1 MKNRGQRRY
10 YKNLKEKDDLG
21 LISELKLEYS
31 ECWYN
36 LWHIHFDEYGYGNN
50 SFKKRKVHLDR
61 LFRHFDLIAEKYL
74 NLDRE
79 FQLFAV
85 VFDRLS
91 SEDGLYIHTPNP
103 IEDNYPHK
111 VPDLSLSSS
120 FKNKDISRYLTG
132 LKGYM
137 ICYAENNGVKYSL
150 VYKENLG
157 RIPLEL
163 SE

>member
-21 LISELKLEYS
+21 LISELKLECS

-36 LWHIHFDEYGYGNN
+36 LWHIHFDENGYGNN
-50 SFKKRKVHLDR
+50 SFRKRKAHLDR

-74 NLDRE
+74 NLERE

-91 SEDGLYIHTPNP
+91 SEDGLYIHTPRLG
-103 IEDNYPHK
+103 K
-111 VPDLSLSSS
+111 VCN
-120 FKNKDISRYLTG
+120 FVECK
-132 LKGYM
+132 
-137 ICYAENNGVKYSL
+137 
-150 VYKENLG
+150 
-157 RIPLEL
+157 
-163 SE
+163 